1 MPPARSKARKRALDV
16 LFEAELR
23 GLPVLELLA
32 ERITLGSPPV
42 PAYAADLVR
51 GVTVHAARIDE
62 LISQYAEGWTLDRMP
77 AVDRNVLRIGVYELL
92 WAPDVPD
99 GVAISEA
106 VLLARDLSTDAS
118 PAFING
124 LLARIAGLKPS
135 LQKESGPGE
144 ADAQAEAAQDPDEP
158 DRGQEGARD
167 HAADGDG
174 GGEQQEH
181 LDRFEGHQDGQA
193 HGGHEEDPRPQPGR
207 ALEEPV
213 QSRVMGRRL
222 TERDDLGG

>member
-1 MPPARSKARKRALDV
+1 MPPARSKARKRALDI

-51 GVTVHAARIDE
+51 GVAVHSARIDE
-62 LISQYAEGWTLDRMP
+62 LISEYAEGWTLDRMP

-92 WAPDVPD
+92 WAQDVPD

-106 VLLARDLSTDAS
+106 VLLVKDLSTDAS
-118 PAFING
+118 PSFVNG

-135 LQKESGPGE
+135 LQ
-144 ADAQAEAAQDPDEP
+144 
-158 DRGQEGARD
+158 
-167 HAADGDG
+167 
-174 GGEQQEH
+174 
-181 LDRFEGHQDGQA
+181 
-193 HGGHEEDPRPQPGR
+193 
-207 ALEEPV
+207 V
-213 QSRVMGRRL
+213 
-222 TERDDLGG
+222 